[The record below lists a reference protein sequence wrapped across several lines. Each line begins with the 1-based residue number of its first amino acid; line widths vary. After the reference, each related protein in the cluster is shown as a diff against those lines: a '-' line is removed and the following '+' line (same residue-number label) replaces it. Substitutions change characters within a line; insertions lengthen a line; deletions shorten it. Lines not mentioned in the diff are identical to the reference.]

1 MVAALATGT
10 PVAAAPPRMSWT
22 GYRPART
29 NSPMPA
35 AASCALKSGLL
46 AELNSV
52 PVQSTAQLLD
62 FARRHHCANRTAI
75 DCSKSA
81 AAFTLDTNPA
91 PMVAAASN
99 SSAAGA
105 ACWNA

>member
-46 AELNSV
+46 AELNSR
-52 PVQSTAQLLD
+52 
-62 FARRHHCANRTAI
+62 ARPEYCPIAGLRHHCANRTAI